1 MAEDSL
7 LTLDDLDIDYLPD
20 ETKQTEEEM
29 PLNLK
34 QVREVA
40 ETIAIKRALAYSNN
54 HVSNAAKL
62 LGVTRPTL
70 YSLFSKYGIDV

>member
-1 MAEDSL
+1 
-7 LTLDDLDIDYLPD
+7 
-20 ETKQTEEEM
+20 M

-34 QVREVA
+34 KVREAA
-40 ETIAIKRALAYSNN
+40 ETNAIKRALAYSNN

-70 YSLFSKYGIDV
+70 YSLFTKYGIDYEKKVF

>member
-1 MAEDSL
+1 MAEDTI
-7 LTLDDLDIDYLPD
+7 LTQEDLDIG
-20 ETKQTEEEM
+20 QASEEEM

-40 ETIAIKRALAYSNN
+40 ETNAIKRALAYSNN

-70 YSLFSKYGIDV
+70 YSLFTKYGIEI